1 MGRRSD
7 VYRDARSP
15 SPESLRGW
23 IGHSGEESVERGSG
37 GSVGKPPRPA
47 AEGRKQD
54 DDTYL
59 ALAPTLSVLL
69 YWAARP

>member
-7 VYRDARSP
+7 VAQDARSP
-15 SPESLRGW
+15 SRGSHRGW
-23 IGHSGEESVERGSG
+23 VRRGGEAPVERGSG
-37 GSVGKPPRPA
+37 GRSSCPA

-54 DDTYL
+54 EDTYL
-59 ALAPTLSVLL
+59 ALAPPLSVLL

>member
-7 VYRDARSP
+7 VSRDVRSP
-15 SPESLRGW
+15 SPGSHRGW
-23 IGHSGEESVERGSG
+23 IRHGGEGSVERGSG
-37 GSVGKPPRPA
+37 GRHPCPA
-47 AEGRKQD
+47 GEGRQGE

-59 ALAPTLSVLL
+59 ALAPPLSVLL

>member
-7 VYRDARSP
+7 VFRDARSP
-15 SPESLRGW
+15 SPAPHRWW
-23 IGHSGEESVERGSG
+23 IRHGEGSVERGSG
-37 GSVGKPPRPA
+37 GSVRGLPSPAVEERKP
-47 AEGRKQD
+47 E

-59 ALAPTLSVLL
+59 ALAPPLSVLL